1 MRLFLLMAGAATL
14 AIGAPALA
22 QGKGNGQG
30 GHDGG
35 HGGGPA
41 KAEKAG
47 KPAKADRGPDKVRG
61 PEKHADARPEKAMR
75 ANPDKHP
82 DKISRPDRNDRPDR
96 QIARGDRDIIRV
108 ASRQWQDG
116 RYRYDDSRFLIP
128 VSTNCPPGLAK
139 KNNGCLP
146 PGQAKKLSAPR
157 SWGDWYPVRYLGN
170 DHDWRYGNGYMYRV
184 GSTGLVS
191 GVVPLLGGALFG
203 GQVWPGQYTDY
214 AVPTYYDRFYGFDD
228 RNTYRYAQNAIFEVD
243 PQSQLIQGIAALLT
257 GDQWSVGQPMPAGYD
272 FYNVP
277 PTWRDRYADTPESL
291 YRYSDGYVY
300 EVDPTTQ
307 LVRTVIELI
316 A

>member
-22 QGKGNGQG
+22 QGKGN

-61 PEKHADARPEKAMR
+61 LEKHAEARPEKAMR

-82 DKISRPDRNDRPDR
+82 DKISRPDWNDRNDR
-96 QIARGDRDIIRV
+96 QIARGDR
-108 ASRQWQDG
+108 
-116 RYRYDDSRFLIP
+116 
-128 VSTNCPPGLAK
+128 
-139 KNNGCLP
+139 
-146 PGQAKKLSAPR
+146 
-157 SWGDWYPVRYLGN
+157 
-170 DHDWRYGNGYMYRV
+170 
-184 GSTGLVS
+184 
-191 GVVPLLGGALFG
+191 
-203 GQVWPGQYTDY
+203 
-214 AVPTYYDRFYGFDD
+214 
-228 RNTYRYAQNAIFEVD
+228 
-243 PQSQLIQGIAALLT
+243 
-257 GDQWSVGQPMPAGYD
+257 
-272 FYNVP
+272 
-277 PTWRDRYADTPESL
+277 YADTPQSL